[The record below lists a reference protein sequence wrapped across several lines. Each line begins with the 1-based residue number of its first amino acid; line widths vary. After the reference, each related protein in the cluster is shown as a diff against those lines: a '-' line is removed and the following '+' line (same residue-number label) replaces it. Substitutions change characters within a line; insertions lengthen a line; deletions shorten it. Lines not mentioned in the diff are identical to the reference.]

1 MPQSPIVSP
10 DEPERP
16 TGFPGAKLKYT
27 QTVMAGK
34 SGGLG
39 LRVHG
44 KRASTSNRLSKSGV
58 QAAVLQHSIS
68 PSSLAQEPASSSSI
82 TTKEITA
89 AVDRPKT
96 EEANVPS
103 PLTKIVTE
111 TSSSRLEVTVEAPS
125 ANEEAPVQKVVQFV
139 PKFKGA
145 AEMERRRRVRM
156 AARLELDAALAP
168 PLPPQPF
175 TISSSEDELQPHSS
189 HESLDD
195 SDFGSQRAHDTVDE
209 ADEFDP

>member
-1 MPQSPIVSP
+1 MPQSPKVSP

-44 KRASTSNRLSKSGV
+44 KRASTSKRLSKSGV
-58 QAAVLQHSIS
+58 QAADLQHHIS
-68 PSSLAQEPASSSSI
+68 ASSLAQEAASSI

-89 AVDRPKT
+89 AVDWHKA

-103 PLTKIVTE
+103 PFTKIPTE
-111 TSSSRLEVTVEAPS
+111 ISSSKLEVTVEAPS

-168 PLPPQPF
+168 PLPPQSL
-175 TISSSEDELQPHSS
+175 TLSSSEDELQPHSS
-189 HESLDD
+189 HESSDD
-195 SDFGSQRAHDTVDE
+195 SDFGSQRAHDMVDE
-209 ADEFDP
+209 VDEFDP